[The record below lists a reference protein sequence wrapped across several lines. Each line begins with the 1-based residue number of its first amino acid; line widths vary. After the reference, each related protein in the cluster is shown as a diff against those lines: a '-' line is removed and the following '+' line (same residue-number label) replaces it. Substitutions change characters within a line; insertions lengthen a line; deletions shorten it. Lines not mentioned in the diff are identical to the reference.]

1 MTDVFD
7 SASHFDAPESYQQ
20 KEKRDVDRVIDNYQD
35 KLRGRSRCRSNM
47 QARKKRGREEEP
59 GTREHRENLDRN
71 KKKYAE
77 ERGTREHR
85 EKLDRTRMQQKK
97 K

>member
-1 MTDVFD
+1 M
-7 SASHFDAPESYQQ
+7 
-20 KEKRDVDRVIDNYQD
+20 KKKNVDRVIDNYQEN
-35 KLRGRSRCRSNM
+35 LRGRSRCRSNM
-47 QARKKRGREEEP
+47 QQKKKRGREEER
-59 GTREHRENLDRN
+59 GTREHREKLDRN